1 VTAITGVA
9 TNPLWSLYPPQ
20 NSQIGTLNRSFTPP
34 PASLTLLAPP
44 PPLRYI
50 GPRVLHL
57 QTLNDILFTI
67 ADSRRERAMLVQD
80 STGAWRPISSSQ
92 VYQRVRAVAAALR
105 SWGIGKGDRVAIL
118 SENRWEW
125 AIADFACLAIGA
137 VDVPIYPNLLSDQIL
152 PLLADSGSRAIFLS
166 TRAQLEK
173 VAPHRNRTAL
183 PDLAHLV
190 LMDDEPASSTH
201 NFSALIAGADAHVDH
216 RDAAFDLAARHVQP
230 ADLAT
235 LIYTSGTTGEPKG
248 VLLTHGNIACN
259 VNHSLDEF
267 GLNSTDSCIS
277 FLPLSHIT
285 ARHLDYALYAKHVLI
300 AYCSSFDKLPQTLT
314 AVQPTVLVA
323 VPRVFE
329 KVRQVAEQKA
339 SVSAIKRNLFGWA
352 LKTGAKH
359 KHKVAAG
366 ERPSSPAWKVADAL
380 VYKKLRAGFGGRV
393 RYFIAGGAPLGL
405 DTAHWFA
412 SAGVRILEG
421 YGLTETSPVIA
432 LNTPNANRMG
442 SVGKPL
448 PNVECRIAEDGE
460 LLVRGPSIFQ
470 GYWKNQS
477 DAGATATATAGAI
490 DADGW
495 FATGDIGHIDQD
507 GFLFITDRKKELLKT
522 SGGKLIA
529 PQPIENKLKTSFL
542 VGNVAVVGDRHKFAS
557 ALIMPN
563 FAALEPWAKEHG
575 IPTINRQELVEDPKI
590 RAEYQ
595 AIVDKVNS
603 TLANFETIKRFRL
616 VPDEWTVDS
625 GELTPSMKLRR
636 RVIAQKYSSAI
647 ADLYAD
653 ENLSSQR

>member
-1 VTAITGVA
+1 
-9 TNPLWSLYPPQ
+9 
-20 NSQIGTLNRSFTPP
+20 
-34 PASLTLLAPP
+34 
-44 PPLRYI
+44 
-50 GPRVLHL
+50 VLQL
-57 QTLNDILFTI
+57 QTLNDIFFTI
-67 ADSRRERAMLVQD
+67 ADSRRDRAMLFQD
-80 STGAWRPISSSQ
+80 SAGNWQPLSSSQ
-92 VYQRVRAVAAALR
+92 VYQRVRAVASALL
-105 SWGIGKGDRVAIL
+105 SWGIRKGDRVAIL

-137 VDVPIYPNLLSDQIL
+137 VDVPIYPNLLSDQII
-152 PLLADSGSRAIFLS
+152 PLLADSGSRVIFVS
-166 TRAQLEK
+166 TRTQFDK
-173 VAPHRNRTAL
+173 VAPHRAATAL
-183 PDLAHLV
+183 EHIV
-190 LMDDEPASSTH
+190 LMDDDPIPAAD
-201 NFSALIAGADAHVDH
+201 NFSTLIATADASADH
-216 RDAAFDLAARHVQP
+216 RDAAFDDAVRQIQP

-259 VNHSLDEF
+259 VNYSLDEF

-285 ARHLDYALYAKHVLI
+285 ARHLDYALYAKHVTV
-300 AYCSSFDKLPQTLT
+300 AYCNSFDKLPQTLL
-314 AVQPTVLVA
+314 AIQPTILVA

-329 KVRQVAEQKA
+329 KVRQVAEQRA
-339 SVSAIKRNLFGWA
+339 AASAIKTRLFGWA
-352 LKTGAKH
+352 LRTGQKH
-359 KHKVAAG
+359 REEVAAG
-366 ERPSSPAWKVADAL
+366 RTPTSLSWKIADTL
-380 VYKKLRAGFGGRV
+380 VYKKLRAGFGGHV
-393 RYFIAGGAPLGL
+393 RYSIAGGAPLGL

-460 LLVRGPSIFQ
+460 LLVRGPSIFS
-470 GYWKNQS
+470 GYWKK
-477 DAGATATATAGAI
+477 AGDPAI
-490 DADGW
+490 DSAAALDNQGW
-495 FATGDIGHIDQD
+495 FATGDIGHIDPD
-507 GFLFITDRKKELLKT
+507 GFLYITDRKKELLKT

-529 PQPIENKLKTSFL
+529 PQPIENKLKANFL

-575 IPTINRQELVEDPKI
+575 ISATNRSALVEDPKV

-595 AIVDKVNS
+595 AIVDKVNA

-636 RVIAQKYSSAI
+636 RVIAQKYAKEI
-647 ADLYAD
+647 ADFYAD
-653 ENLSSQR
+653 ENTSKR

>member
-1 VTAITGVA
+1 VTAVTGVV
-9 TNPLWSLYPPQ
+9 TNHSSHLQ
-20 NSQIGTLNRSFTPP
+20 HSQIGTLRRLRPP
-34 PASLTLLAPP
+34 PASLRLLAPS

-50 GPRVLHL
+50 GPRVLQL

-80 STGAWRPISSSQ
+80 TTGAWQPISSSQ
-92 VYQRVRAVAAALR
+92 VYQRVRALAAALR

-137 VDVPIYPNLLSDQIL
+137 VDVPIYPNLLADQIL
-152 PLLADSGSRAIFLS
+152 PLLADSGSRAIFVS
-166 TRAQLEK
+166 THAQLDK
-173 VAPHRNRTAL
+173 VAPNRAATAL
-183 PDLAHLV
+183 EHIV
-190 LMDDEPASSTH
+190 LMDDEPTSSAH
-201 NFSALIAGADAHVDH
+201 NFSALIAGADAYAHSRDDGFDH
-216 RDAAFDLAARHVQP
+216 AARQIQP

-267 GLNSTDSCIS
+267 GLNPTDSCIS

-339 SVSAIKRNLFGWA
+339 SASAIKRNLFGWA
-352 LKTGAKH
+352 LKTGARH

-366 ERPSSPAWKVADAL
+366 ERPSSPSWKVADAL

-393 RYFIAGGAPLGL
+393 RYYIAGGAPLGL

-432 LNTPNANRMG
+432 INTPNANRMG

-470 GYWKNQS
+470 GYWKTQS
-477 DAGATATATAGAI
+477 DAGAIATPTAGAL
-490 DADGW
+490 DNDGW
-495 FATGDIGHIDQD
+495 FPTGDIGHIDAD

-529 PQPIENKLKTSFL
+529 PQPIENKLKTNFL

-563 FAALEPWAKEHG
+563 FAALEPWAREHG
-575 IPTINRQELVEDPKI
+575 IAHGISATDRSALVEDPKI
-590 RAEYQ
+590 RAEFQ
-595 AIVDKVNS
+595 AIVDKVNA

-636 RVIAQKYSSAI
+636 RVITQKYAAAI
-647 ADLYAD
+647 AELYAD
-653 ENLSSQR
+653 ENLSPR